1 MSISVPDDFNRVLFR
16 LDIEGNQ
23 TSDPEDEDEYSSD
36 EEEESNEYINASFID
51 VQNLI
56 LLNLYYLM
64 YCYFLIQL
72 LEWMRKCLI
81 D

>member
-56 LLNLYYLM
+56 LLNLYYLI
-64 YCYFLIQL
+64 YCYFFIQL
-72 LEWMRKCLI
+72 LE
-81 D
+81 

>member
-56 LLNLYYLM
+56 LLNLYYLI
-64 YCYFLIQL
+64 YCYFFIQL
-72 LEWMRKCLI
+72 LEWMKKCLI